1 MLLATPKPIRHL
13 LTLDSWTPDEIE
25 QVLSLSNELKR
36 KGTLGE
42 RPPHLAGKM
51 LAQIYDKPSL
61 RTRVS
66 FEAAMARLGGS
77 STFMTSK
84 EAGLTGR
91 ESLPDVATVLSR
103 MVDAIVIRTFS
114 QRLIEEVASYAAC
127 PVINGLSD
135 ERHPCQALADLLTI
149 REACGTFAGVR
160 LLFVGDGNNVARSL
174 AVACGK
180 VGIEMTLCTPDGFA
194 FDAGFLNR
202 LKSISPKTNLTVT
215 HDLMT
220 AVKSADV
227 VYTDVW
233 ASMGQEK
240 EADDRKKAFAAYQ
253 ISETVMSAAPAG
265 CHFLHC
271 LPAHRGDEVTDGV
284 MDSAQSLVYEQA
296 ENRMHLAKGL
306 LVTLIG

>member
-1 MLLATPKPIRHL
+1 MPPATPRPIRHL
-13 LTLDSWTPDEIE
+13 LTLDDWTADEIE
-25 QVLSLSNELKR
+25 QVLALSHELKR
-36 KGTLGE
+36 KAKFGE
-42 RPPHLAGKM
+42 RPPLLAGKM

-66 FEAAMARLGGS
+66 FEAAMARLAGS

-114 QRLIEEVASYAAC
+114 QRLIQEVAAHAEC

-149 REACGTFAGVR
+149 REACGTFDGVR

-180 VGIEMTLCTPDGFA
+180 VGIEMTLCAPDGYA
-194 FDAGFLNR
+194 FEPGFVTS
-202 LKSISPKTNLTVT
+202 LKSIVPKLQLNVT
-215 HDLMT
+215 KDLDT
-220 AVKSADV
+220 AVRSADV

-240 EADDRKKAFAAYQ
+240 EADARKQAFAAYQ
-253 ISETVMSAAPAG
+253 INEQVMSAAPRE

-284 MDSAQSLVYEQA
+284 MDGVQSLVYQQA